1 MVLFFIFTNTRRER
15 GAALMSS
22 TASTLRCCRWW
33 PSRSCPFSVPWQPT
47 QSALCLKDVRLTLS
61 GPAASSSQWTQV
73 WTGHCRSVVCG
84 NWLWLS
90 VFCIPDSES
99 AVARVVMP
107 WAREKLTFVLLC
119 KLCPSPWPLHWAN
132 CVLHHDLCVVQT
144 EFFTMTFVL
153 CKLCPS
159 PWPLCCCTNCVLHHD
174 LCVLCKLCPSLWPL
188 CCANCPLPW
197 PLCCV
202 NCVFHY
208 DLCPVQTVSLPW
220 PLCCATCVLHHDL
233 CIVQT
238 VSFTMTFVLCKLFH
252 RDLCVVQTVSFTV
265 TFVLLLCRLCWPH
278 RAAGQLEVH
287 VPSHCHGGARLQ
299 PHCWDH
305 PLCWRLWEHQGM
317 AIVTACGLTGLCGNL
332 RLWNDVFLLHF
343 IPGTDN
349 GWNVLP
355 HYRLFQLHL

>member
-33 PSRSCPFSVPWQPT
+33 PSRSCPFSAPWQPT

-90 VFCIPDSES
+90 VFCTPDSES

-188 CCANCPLPW
+188 CYANCPLPW

-202 NCVFHY
+202 NCVFHC
-208 DLCPVQTVSLPW
+208 DLCPVQNVSLPW

-238 VSFTMTFVLCKLFH
+238 VSFTMTFVLCKL
-252 RDLCVVQTVSFTV
+252 C
-265 TFVLLLCRLCWPH
+265 
-278 RAAGQLEVH
+278 
-287 VPSHCHGGARLQ
+287 PSL
-299 PHCWDH
+299 W
-305 PLCWRLWEHQGM
+305 PLCCCCAGYAGRTELPDNLKSMFRPIAMVVPDSNLIAEIILFAEGFGNTKVWQSWLPVVWPVYGDQDRALWKLET
-317 AIVTACGLTGLCGNL
+317 IKWC
-332 RLWNDVFLLHF
+332 LLAAF
-343 IPGTDN
+343 YTRN
-349 GWNVLP
+349 
-355 HYRLFQLHL
+355 R